1 MSTIIPVVVPV
12 RLSCQDQEIPL
23 KVGQHEDIALGMD
36 TAVTASVVP
45 HYDGP
50 YNVTPST
57 SAQVL
62 DTDGKMMTEDITID
76 AVQEGSLIYAEAFDV
91 DPEIEIDSTGYI
103 TARHSSSGS
112 LSPVSTSGW
121 LEADEGNVT
130 LYFYGEDTKQ
140 LPTQGAVTVTP
151 NNTTQTV
158 VTAGKFTTGSITVE
172 PIPSNY
178 GLITWDG
185 SALTVS

>member
-12 RLSCQDQEIPL
+12 RLSCQGQEIQL

-50 YNVTPST
+50 YSVTPTT
-57 SAQVL
+57 SAQTL
-62 DTDGKMMTEDITID
+62 ETAGKLMTEDIT
-76 AVQEGSLIYAEAFDV
+76 V
-91 DPEIEIDSTGYI
+91 
-103 TARHSSSGS
+103 
-112 LSPVSTSGW
+112 
-121 LEADEGNVT
+121 
-130 LYFYGEDTKQ
+130 
-140 LPTQGAVTVTP
+140 GA
-151 NNTTQTV
+151 
-158 VTAGKFTTGSITVE
+158 
-172 PIPSNY
+172 IPSNY